1 MAEPVGY
8 VPGPQRKPRKGGIK
22 TVAEFVP
29 TDRLMAVQA
38 VDWTSEPCGF
48 PLPAPGLC
56 WGVEVVE
63 DKGFGDGVDTLTS
76 GQVFALYAGD
86 ECFIGG
92 DLDHEARARAVLE
105 AGEDRALEDRLVTML
120 AAADAT
126 PTDSATFAAA
136 IASAENAADADYVG
150 LPVIVMNRGDVNA
163 ASAERV
169 LFTDAAGKLWT
180 TNGTPVLATSAVP
193 AGDFYVTGEIL
204 VLVSGEILA
213 QTVIHHIENKQMA
226 IAERAYALGIDCDYV
241 VAYSVTEVP

>member
-29 TDRLMAVQA
+29 TDRLKAVER

-63 DKGFGDGVDTLTS
+63 DKTYGDGPDTFTS

-86 ECFIGG
+86 QCFAGG
-92 DLDHEARARAVLE
+92 DMDHEARARAVLE
-105 AGEDRALEDRLVTML
+105 AGEDRALEERLAAIL

-126 PTDSATFAAA
+126 PTDSGTFAAA
-136 IASAENAADADYVG
+136 FAAAENAADSDYVG
-150 LPVIVMNRGDVNA
+150 LPTIVMNRGDVNA

-169 LFTDAAGKLWT
+169 LSVDASGNLWT

-193 AGDFYVTGEIL
+193 AGDFYVTGEIF
-204 VLVSGEILA
+204 VLVSGEITA
-213 QTVIHHIENKQMA
+213 NRVIHYIENTEMA